1 MATPLWALLTV
12 VPLLLLV
19 PLVAGLLAWVVLRP
33 ADAEPVARARLRRA
47 SGTGVAAATALV
59 VVMLLPAAALAMAS
73 TEAAAVTVVVAGLL
87 HVAVLWTAEAVTAR
101 PHAARR
107 TALLVDEPRPPW
119 RTALRAALV
128 AAALGLLVVLG
139 VSLLPGDAAPVL
151 RLGPRVTLL
160 VVAPAVL
167 LAAVVLLAARQVAR
181 RAGDA
186 RLHPQ
191 VDDAGR
197 ARAEHRLLRA
207 GAAGTVAALGLLL
220 VGHQVREAAAHGDPV
235 ATTALVLGGLLLL
248 VAAVVAV
255 VPPPA
260 LPLRPDQG
268 APVEAR
274 AGTGDA

>member
-1 MATPLWALLTV
+1 MLLAV
-12 VPLLLLV
+12 LPLLLLV
-19 PLVAGLLAWVVLRP
+19 PVLAGVVAWAVLRP
-33 ADAEPVARARLRRA
+33 AEAEPVARARLRRA
-47 SGTGVAAATALV
+47 SGTGAAAATALAAV
-59 VVMLLPAAALAMAS
+59 LLLPATLLALGPV
-73 TEAAAVTVVVAGLL
+73 EAAAVAVVMASLL

-107 TALLVDEPRPPW
+107 TALLVDEPRPPF

-139 VSLLPGDAAPVL
+139 VALLQGDAAPVL

-160 VVAPAVL
+160 VVVPAVL

-191 VDDAGR
+191 VDAGGR

-220 VGHQVREAAAHGDPV
+220 VGHQVREAAADGDPV
-235 ATTALVLGGLLLL
+235 ATAAVVLGGLLLL

-255 VPPPA
+255 LPPPA
-260 LPLRPDQG
+260 LPLHPDQD